1 MKVSL
6 FATDDSLLHSPRC
19 SQLISALTDASVSI
33 VDASDADLLLSLGG
47 DGTFLRAA
55 RQFGPSRLPIMGIN
69 AGRLGFNTAASIDET
84 SRIASAIAA
93 GDFEVESRSLLKV
106 TSVADGEIQEDVALN
121 EVAILKLD
129 SASMISS
136 AVRLNNR
143 PLANYVGDG
152 VIVATPTGSTGY
164 NLSVGGPILEPT
176 APIFVISPIAAHSL
190 SLRPVVVANNSII
203 SIITQSRSG
212 SYLLSV
218 DGESRPMPAN
228 SELTLSLAEA
238 DVKVA
243 YLKGHHF
250 ADVLRNKLLWGMDQ
264 R

>member
-6 FATDDSLLHSPRC
+6 FATDGSLLRSPRC
-19 SQLISALTDASVSI
+19 SQLISALTDAGVSI

-69 AGRLGFNTAASIDET
+69 AGRLGFNTAESIDET
-84 SRIASAIAA
+84 SRIAAAIAV

-106 TSVADGEIQEDVALN
+106 SSSADGEIQEEVALN

-152 VIVATPTGSTGY
+152 VIVSTPTGSTGY

-176 APIFVISPIAAHSL
+176 AHSL

-203 SIITQSRSG
+203 SITTQSRSG

-243 YLKGHHF
+243 YIKGHHF
-250 ADVLRNKLLWGMDQ
+250 ADVLRNKLLWGVDQ